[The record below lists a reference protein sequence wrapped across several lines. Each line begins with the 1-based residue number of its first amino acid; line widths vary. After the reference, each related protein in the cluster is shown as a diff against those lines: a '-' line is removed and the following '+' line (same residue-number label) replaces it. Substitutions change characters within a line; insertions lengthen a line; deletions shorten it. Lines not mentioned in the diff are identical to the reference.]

1 MKVVKM
7 SDVKR
12 EDKSADGIFTGG
24 KVEIQFLTGK
34 GIPDKTTKDPIA
46 ALQVNFSAG
55 ARTKFHIHDHAQI
68 LVVTKGVGKVATEK
82 EEVTV
87 TPGMIVYFPPG
98 ENHWHGSTKDSD
110 FSHISITT
118 PGETTWEG
126 KK

>member
-7 SDVKR
+7 SDVKG

-24 KVEIQFLTGK
+24 KVEIQFLMGTSIEDMAK
-34 GIPDKTTKDPIA
+34 VPIS

-55 ARTKFHIHDHAQI
+55 ARTKFHVHTNPQI
-68 LVVTKGVGKVATEK
+68 LIVTKGTGKVATED
-82 EEVTV
+82 EEITV
-87 TPGMIVYFPPG
+87 TPGTVIYFPPD
-98 ENHWHGSTKDSD
+98 ENHWHGATDDSE

-126 KK
+126 KE

>member
-7 SDVKR
+7 SDVKG

-24 KVEIQFLTGK
+24 KVEIQFLMGASIEDMAK
-34 GIPDKTTKDPIA
+34 VPIS

-55 ARTKFHIHDHAQI
+55 ARTKFHVHTNPQI
-68 LVVTKGVGKVATEK
+68 LVVTKGTGKVATED
-82 EEVTV
+82 EEITV
-87 TPGMIVYFPPG
+87 TPGTVIYFPPG
-98 ENHWHGSTKDSD
+98 ENHWHGAADDSE

-126 KK
+126 KE

>member
-7 SDVKR
+7 SDVKG

-24 KVEIQFLTGK
+24 KVEIQFLMGASIEDMAK
-34 GIPDKTTKDPIA
+34 VPIS

-55 ARTKFHIHDHAQI
+55 ARTKFHVHTNPQI
-68 LVVTKGVGKVATEK
+68 LIVTKGTGKVATED
-82 EEVTV
+82 EEITV
-87 TPGMIVYFPPG
+87 TPGTVIYFPPD
-98 ENHWHGSTKDSD
+98 ENHWHGATDDSE

-126 KK
+126 KE

>member
-7 SDVKR
+7 SEVKG

-24 KVEIQFLTGK
+24 KVEIQFLIGA
-34 GIPDKTTKDPIA
+34 GIEDLAKVPIS

-55 ARTKFHIHDHAQI
+55 ARTKFHVHTNPQI
-68 LVVTKGVGKVATEK
+68 LVVTKGTGKVATED
-82 EEVTV
+82 EEITV
-87 TPGMIVYFPPG
+87 TPGTVIYFPPD
-98 ENHWHGSTKDSD
+98 ENHWHGATDDSE

-126 KK
+126 KE

>member
-7 SDVKR
+7 SDIKG

-24 KVEIQFLTGK
+24 NVDIQFLLGG
-34 GIPDKTTKDPIA
+34 GIDDMAKVPIS

-55 ARTKFHIHDHAQI
+55 ARTKFHVHTNPQI
-68 LVVTKGVGKVATEK
+68 LIVTKGTGKVATEN
-82 EEVTV
+82 EEITV
-87 TPGMIVYFPPG
+87 TPGTVIYFPPD
-98 ENHWHGSTKDSD
+98 ENHWHGATDDSE

-126 KK
+126 KE

>member
-7 SDVKR
+7 SDVKG

-24 KVEIQFLTGK
+24 KVEIQFLMGTSIEDMAK
-34 GIPDKTTKDPIA
+34 VPIS

-55 ARTKFHIHDHAQI
+55 ARTKFHVHTNPQI
-68 LVVTKGVGKVATEK
+68 LVVTKGTGKVATED
-82 EEVTV
+82 EEITV
-87 TPGMIVYFPPG
+87 TPGTVIYFPPN
-98 ENHWHGSTKDSD
+98 ENHWHGATDDSE

-126 KK
+126 KE

>member
-7 SDVKR
+7 SDVKG

-24 KVEIQFLTGK
+24 KVEIQFLMGTSIEDMAK
-34 GIPDKTTKDPIA
+34 VPIS

-55 ARTKFHIHDHAQI
+55 ARTKFHVHTNPQI
-68 LVVTKGVGKVATEK
+68 LVVTKGTGKVATED
-82 EEVTV
+82 EEITV
-87 TPGMIVYFPPG
+87 TPGTVIYFPPD
-98 ENHWHGSTKDSD
+98 ENHWHGATDDSE

-126 KK
+126 KE

>member
-7 SDVKR
+7 SDVKG

-24 KVEIQFLTGK
+24 NVDIQFLLGG
-34 GIPDKTTKDPIA
+34 GIDDMAKVPIS

-55 ARTKFHIHDHAQI
+55 ARTKFHVHTNPQI
-68 LVVTKGVGKVATEK
+68 LVVTKGTGKVATEN
-82 EEVTV
+82 EEITV
-87 TPGMIVYFPPG
+87 TPGTVIYFPPD
-98 ENHWHGSTKDSD
+98 ENHWHGATDDSE

-126 KK
+126 KE

>member
-7 SDVKR
+7 SDVKG

-24 KVEIQFLTGK
+24 KVEIQFLIGG
-34 GIPDKTTKDPIA
+34 GIEDLTKVPIS

-55 ARTKFHIHDHAQI
+55 ARTKFHIHTNPQI
-68 LVVTKGVGKVATEK
+68 LVVTKGTGKVATED
-82 EEVTV
+82 EEITV
-87 TPGMIVYFPPG
+87 TPGTVIYFPPD
-98 ENHWHGSTKDSD
+98 ENHWHGATDDSE

-126 KK
+126 KE

>member
-7 SDVKR
+7 SDVKG

-24 KVEIQFLTGK
+24 NVEIQFLLGG
-34 GIPDKTTKDPIA
+34 GIEDMAKVPIT

-55 ARTKFHIHDHAQI
+55 ARTKFHIHTNPQI
-68 LVVTKGVGKVATEK
+68 LVVTKGTGKVATEN
-82 EEVTV
+82 EEITV
-87 TPGMIVYFPPG
+87 TPGTVIYFPPD
-98 ENHWHGSTKDSD
+98 ENHWHGATDDSE

-126 KK
+126 KE

>member
-7 SDVKR
+7 SDIKG

-24 KVEIQFLTGK
+24 NVDIQFLLGG
-34 GIPDKTTKDPIA
+34 GIDDMAKVPIS

-55 ARTKFHIHDHAQI
+55 ARTKFHVHTNPQI
-68 LVVTKGVGKVATEK
+68 LIVTKGTGKVATEND
-82 EEVTV
+82 EITV
-87 TPGMIVYFPPG
+87 TPGTVIYFPPD
-98 ENHWHGSTKDSD
+98 ENHWHGATDDSE

-126 KK
+126 KE

>member
-1 MKVVKM
+1 MKVIKM
-7 SDVKR
+7 SDVKKD
-12 EDKSADGIFTGG
+12 DKSADGIFTGG
-24 KVEIQFLTGK
+24 KVEIQVLTTT
-34 GIPDKTTKDPIA
+34 GIPDKTIKDPIA

-55 ARTKFHIHDHAQI
+55 ARTKFHIHDHPQI

-82 EEVTV
+82 EEITV